1 MGEDASSFSTIQLEV
16 ILKDEPRRFKG
27 IDFLHL
33 DDTSIFSLFGFA
45 TRQGKGGTLP
55 YSVRRRADSI
65 RRYIRTF
72 SKATKQHEEEQSIK
86 ELRALPIVENDD
98 TVKSKFGCFGLTKNK
113 LQLEAGDSS
122 DVDYVRYIGTRFE
135 SLVRVAIRNKAN
147 ELKETR
153 PRIELMKTD
162 GFLMSMKTDGDNS
175 VKLILKN
182 NTLRNDLE
190 GMSITIT
197 YVSIL

>member
-33 DDTSIFSLFGFA
+33 DDSSIFSLFGFA
-45 TRQGKGGTLP
+45 TRQGKVGTLP

-65 RRYIRTF
+65 RRYLRTF

-122 DVDYVRYIGTRFE
+122 DDDYVRYIGTGFE

-147 ELKETR
+147 ELKER
-153 PRIELMKTD
+153 QPRIELMKTD